1 MRMKKIRVLITSEF
15 AVFEEFDSEKNS
27 KAIKAGKLDLDSF
40 WKWLEDKEKI
50 NSDLTILIIKK
61 SGELTL
67 NEVIIQ

>member
-1 MRMKKIRVLITSEF
+1 MKKIRVLITSEF

-27 KAIKAGKLDLDSF
+27 AIKAGRLDLNTF
-40 WKWLEDKEKI
+40 WKWLEEKEKI

-67 NEVIIQ
+67 NEIIIQ